1 MWESNPPSTP
11 RRDGS
16 PALKTGR
23 ITGPLAPPLYEAGRV
38 QAGSY
43 HGAQLAPAA
52 PASEAR
58 RISNPMLILFGVKR
72 EIGDDSSGLQFFA
85 VFRPAAEPVLVGLL
99 RYLVADLYL

>member
-1 MWESNPPSTP
+1 MKPAAFK
-11 RRDGS
+11 RDH
-16 PALKTGR
+16 TMGR
-23 ITGPLAPPLYEAGRV
+23 SLPPLR
-38 QAGSY
+38 Q
-43 HGAQLAPAA
+43 H
-52 PASEAR
+52 SEAR